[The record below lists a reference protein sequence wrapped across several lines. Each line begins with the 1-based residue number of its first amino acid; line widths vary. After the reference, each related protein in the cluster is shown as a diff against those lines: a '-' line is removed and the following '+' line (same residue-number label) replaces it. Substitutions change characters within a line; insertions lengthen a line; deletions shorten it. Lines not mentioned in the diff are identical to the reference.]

1 MSYFDLIIKYLS
13 GDLSQDDSS
22 SFEKELES
30 NGELKR
36 EFDQQ
41 SAAYR
46 LIRDQLQ
53 KRDEKDF
60 RTKLQEA
67 MNPDHPVPESRKKL
81 LWTRWFIPLVAASI
95 LAVVVI
101 STRSIQYGNER
112 LFSRYYEPARDPVML
127 AFNQDTR
134 GESEPGIAYF
144 QSGNYQKSMDLLS
157 LRIVEETENRQ
168 LVLYYLLSAI
178 ELNRQDEIMGLVL
191 VEDSDILD
199 LPDQAIIW
207 YTTLALLK
215 SERREAALEQ
225 IHPLTR
231 QHGPYQSD
239 ALKLEKVLLK

>member
-1 MSYFDLIIKYLS
+1 
-13 GDLSQDDSS
+13 
-22 SFEKELES
+22 
-30 NGELKR
+30 
-36 EFDQQ
+36 
-41 SAAYR
+41 
-46 LIRDQLQ
+46 
-53 KRDEKDF
+53 
-60 RTKLQEA
+60 
-67 MNPDHPVPESRKKL
+67 
-81 LWTRWFIPLVAASI
+81 
-95 LAVVVI
+95 
-101 STRSIQYGNER
+101 
-112 LFSRYYEPARDPVML
+112 
-127 AFNQDTR
+127 
-134 GESEPGIAYF
+134 
-144 QSGNYQKSMDLLS
+144 MDLLS